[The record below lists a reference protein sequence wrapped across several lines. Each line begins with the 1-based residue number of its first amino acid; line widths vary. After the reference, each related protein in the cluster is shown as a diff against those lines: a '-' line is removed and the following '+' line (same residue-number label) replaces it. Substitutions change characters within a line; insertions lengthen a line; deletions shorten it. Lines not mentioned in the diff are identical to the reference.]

1 MIAYDPRPMRP
12 RLAVS
17 LLVAVA
23 LLVSAACGGDDDTE
37 SAATT
42 QAAFGTTG
50 GGEGECQ
57 DVEAP
62 EPRPEGTLK
71 APTEPLG
78 PGDYSAVVTTNCGEF
93 TIALTPAASP
103 NTVASFVALADDGF
117 FDDTIFHRIVP
128 GFVIQGGDPTQAG
141 NGGPGYQTVDPPP
154 SGSTYSEGIVAM
166 AKLGS
171 EPAGTAGS
179 QFFVVSGPNAETLPP
194 DYAIVG
200 TVTSGMD
207 TVKRIDGFGDVN
219 DPAGTPTRPVVVESV
234 TVEES

>member
-50 GGEGECQ
+50 AGEVECQ

-78 PGDYSAVVTTNCGEF
+78 TGDYSAVVTTNCGEF
-93 TIALTPAASP
+93 TIALAPAASP
-103 NTVASFVALADDGF
+103 NTVASFVALAEDGF
-117 FDDTIFHRIVP
+117 FDDTVFHRIVP
-128 GFVIQGGDPTQAG
+128 GFVIQGGDPTASG
-141 NGGPGYQTVDPPP
+141 TGGPGYQTVDPPAP
-154 SGSTYSEGIVAM
+154 STKYPFGTVAM
-166 AKLGS
+166 AKS
-171 EPAGTAGS
+171 AAEAPGTSGS
-179 QFFVVSGPNAETLPP
+179 QFFVVTAPDAQLPP
-194 DYAIVG
+194 EYAVIGRVTEGSDVVMKIG
-200 TVTSGMD
+200 TLG
-207 TVKRIDGFGDVN
+207 
-219 DPAGTPTRPVVVESV
+219 DPATEMPTQPVVVESI
-234 TVEES
+234 SIAKS